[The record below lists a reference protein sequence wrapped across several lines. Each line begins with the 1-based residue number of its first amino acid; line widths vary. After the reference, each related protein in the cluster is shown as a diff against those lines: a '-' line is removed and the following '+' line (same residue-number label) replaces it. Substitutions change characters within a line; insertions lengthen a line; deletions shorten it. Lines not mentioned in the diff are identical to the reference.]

1 MIRKRITNLFEEY
14 KRSLKMAEVEE
25 ALDLF
30 FYRPVAFL
38 LVKSIYRTN
47 ITPDHLTLGAI
58 ILGLTGGFFYAL
70 GLQQTSVIGAIF
82 YILFVI
88 FDCSDGQ
95 LARLKKNGTKIGRL
109 LDGIADYIVVTAIYV
124 GLAIGYTQKAGHP
137 SVLLLILA
145 LSGASITIQSLLV
158 DYYRTRFLDIVLN
171 RTNTFKDG
179 IHGYRTEYIKIKNQK
194 GKWLEK
200 NIILIYLFYSKV
212 QRRIIGK
219 TKRESPIIAS
229 PRDYYDKNRAMI
241 RLWLIMGPS
250 AIRTWL
256 IVCSFI
262 GRFDIY
268 FWVTIAG
275 FNILAII
282 LAIVQHRIDKSYS
295 ALPIKSIKEQTE
307 TFV

>member
-1 MIRKRITNLFEEY
+1 
-14 KRSLKMAEVEE
+14 MAEVEE

-30 FYRPVAFL
+30 FYRPLAFL
-38 LVKSIYRTN
+38 LVKSIYKTK

-58 ILGLTGGFFYAL
+58 VLGLTGGFFYAF
-70 GLQQTSVIGAIF
+70 GLPHTSIVGAIF
-82 YILFVI
+82 YILFII

-109 LDGIADYIVVTAIYV
+109 LDGIADYIVVAAIYV
-124 GLAIGYTQKAGHP
+124 GLAIGYAQKGGNP
-137 SVLLLILA
+137 STLLILLG
-145 LSGASITIQSLLV
+145 LSGVSITIQSLLV
-158 DYYRTRFLDIVLN
+158 DYYRTRFLDIVLD

-179 IHGYRTEYIKIKNQK
+179 INEYRTEYIKIKKQK

-200 NIILIYLFYSKV
+200 NIILIYLIYSKI
-212 QRRIIGK
+212 QRSLIGRE
-219 TKRESPIIAS
+219 KRESTVTAS
-229 PRDYYDKNRAMI
+229 PLDYYDKNRALI
-241 RLWLIMGPS
+241 RLWLVMGPS

-262 GRFDIY
+262 GRFEIY

-282 LAIVQHRIDKSYS
+282 LGLIQRRVDKSYL
-295 ALPIKSIKEQTE
+295 AYPL
-307 TFV
+307 

>member
-1 MIRKRITNLFEEY
+1 
-14 KRSLKMAEVEE
+14 MAEVEE

-30 FYRPVAFL
+30 FYRPLAFL
-38 LVKSIYRTN
+38 LVKSIYKTK

-58 ILGLTGGFFYAL
+58 VLGLTGGFFYAF
-70 GLQQTSVIGAIF
+70 GLPHTSIVGAIF
-82 YILFVI
+82 YILFII

-109 LDGIADYIVVTAIYV
+109 LDGIADYIVVAAIYV
-124 GLAIGYTQKAGHP
+124 GLAIGYAQKGGNP
-137 SVLLLILA
+137 STLLILLG
-145 LSGASITIQSLLV
+145 LSGVSITIQSLLV
-158 DYYRTRFLDIVLN
+158 DYYRTRFLDIVLD

-179 IHGYRTEYIKIKNQK
+179 INEYRTEYIKIKKQK

-200 NIILIYLFYSKV
+200 NIILTYLIYSKI
-212 QRRIIGK
+212 QRSLIGRK
-219 TKRESPIIAS
+219 KRESTVTAS
-229 PRDYYDKNRAMI
+229 PLDYYDKNRALI
-241 RLWLIMGPS
+241 RLWLVMGPS

-262 GRFDIY
+262 GRFEIY

-282 LAIVQHRIDKSYS
+282 LGLIQRRVDKSYL
-295 ALPIKSIKEQTE
+295 AYPL
-307 TFV
+307 

>member
-1 MIRKRITNLFEEY
+1 
-14 KRSLKMAEVEE
+14 MAEVEE

-30 FYRPVAFL
+30 FYRPLAFL
-38 LVKSIYRTN
+38 LVKSIYKTK

-58 ILGLTGGFFYAL
+58 VLGLTGGFFYAF
-70 GLQQTSVIGAIF
+70 GLPHTSIVGAIF
-82 YILFVI
+82 YILFII

-109 LDGIADYIVVTAIYV
+109 LDGIADYIVVAAIYV
-124 GLAIGYTQKAGHP
+124 GLAIGYAQKGGNP
-137 SVLLLILA
+137 STLLILLG
-145 LSGASITIQSLLV
+145 LSGVSITIQSLLV
-158 DYYRTRFLDIVLN
+158 DYYRTRFLDIVLD

-179 IHGYRTEYIKIKNQK
+179 INEYRTEYIKIKKQK

-200 NIILIYLFYSKV
+200 NIILIYLIYSKI
-212 QRRIIGK
+212 QRSLIGRK
-219 TKRESPIIAS
+219 KRESTVTAS
-229 PRDYYDKNRAMI
+229 PLDYYDKNRALI
-241 RLWLIMGPS
+241 RLWLVMGPS

-262 GRFDIY
+262 GRFEIY

-282 LAIVQHRIDKSYS
+282 LGLIQRRVDKSYL
-295 ALPIKSIKEQTE
+295 AYPL
-307 TFV
+307 

>member
-1 MIRKRITNLFEEY
+1 MMIKAKIINLYTEY

-25 ALDLF
+25 VIDLF
-30 FYRPVAFL
+30 FYRPIAFL
-38 LVKSIYRTN
+38 LVKSIYKTK
-47 ITPDHLTLGAI
+47 ITPDNLTIGAI
-58 ILGLTGGFFYAL
+58 ILGLTGGFFYAF
-70 GLQQTSVIGAIF
+70 GLHQSSVIGAIF

-95 LARLKKNGTKIGRL
+95 LARLKNNGTKIGRL
-109 LDGIADYIVVTAIYV
+109 LDGIADYIVVVAIYI
-124 GLAIGYTQKAGHP
+124 GFAIGYAEKGGQPYTM
-137 SVLLLILA
+137 LIILA

-171 RTNTFKDG
+171 HKNTFKDG
-179 IHGYRTEYIKIKNQK
+179 INEYRTEYLKLKKQK

-219 TKRESPIIAS
+219 RKRESPVTAS
-229 PRDYYDKNRAMI
+229 PQDYYKKNRTMI
-241 RLWLIMGPS
+241 RFWLIMGPS

-268 FWVTIAG
+268 FWVTIIG
-275 FNILAII
+275 FNVLAII
-282 LAIVQHRIDKSYS
+282 LGLIQRQIDKSYL
-295 ALPIKSIKEQTE
+295 AYP
-307 TFV
+307 